1 MRWKS
6 QGVQSAV
13 PYGAAKAERDM
24 SAPLRIDRQ
33 GLIGLDWDLE
43 KSEKSRMDAAEE
55 DVTNRIRDVGHAT
68 TVANGRRA
76 RQMLQDV
83 VRATGECPTVIIRLS
98 LTAPPSI
105 SQIPFLPV
113 SSVGRRM
120 DPQNERGRR
129 S

>member
-1 MRWKS
+1 
-6 QGVQSAV
+6 
-13 PYGAAKAERDM
+13 M

-43 KSEKSRMDAAEE
+43 KSEKSRMDAAEK

-68 TVANGRRA
+68 AVEVANGRRA

-83 VRATGECPTVIIRLS
+83 ARPTGECPTVIIRLS
-98 LTAPPSI
+98 LLLLRFPKFHS
-105 SQIPFLPV
+105 FLFQV
-113 SSVGRRM
+113 LDGRRM
-120 DPQNERGRR
+120 DPRQNERGR

>member
-43 KSEKSRMDAAEE
+43 KSEKRRMDAAEK

-68 TVANGRRA
+68 AVEVANGRRA
-76 RQMLQDV
+76 RQMVQDDRPASV
-83 VRATGECPTVIIRLS
+83 QLS
-98 LTAPPSI
+98 
-105 SQIPFLPV
+105 
-113 SSVGRRM
+113 SSVCLYEGL
-120 DPQNERGRR
+120 DI
-129 S
+129 